1 MLGTSLPFPSADSLV
16 CVLKTVLPACD
27 SPTLSVSSRLAS
39 MSPRRG
45 SFLSRLICLLA
56 HPLALTSSFDKDL
69 MYQRGY
75 AMGEEFKGKG
85 VHVALGPMTNMG
97 RVAAGGRNWEG
108 FGADPYLSG
117 WATEMTV
124 KGMQD
129 AGVQAW

>member
-1 MLGTSLPFPSADSLV
+1 MLGWRILSLLFQLELMLPQRETPFQLLLCLCNSPSQH
-16 CVLKTVLPACD
+16 
-27 SPTLSVSSRLAS
+27 R
-39 MSPRRG
+39 
-45 SFLSRLICLLA
+45 
-56 HPLALTSSFDKDL
+56 FDKGL
-69 MYQRGY
+69 IYARGY
-75 AMGEEFKGKG
+75 ALGQEFRGKG

-124 KGMQD
+124 RGIQD

>member
-1 MLGTSLPFPSADSLV
+1 MSDSQ
-16 CVLKTVLPACD
+16 
-27 SPTLSVSSRLAS
+27 TLSAPSRRAS
-39 MSPRRG
+39 MSPRREC
-45 SFLSRLICLLA
+45 SRLSDL
-56 HPLALTSSFDKDL
+56 SSDGSFDKDL

-75 AMGEEFKGKG
+75 AMGQEFKGKG

-108 FGADPYLSG
+108 FGGDPYLSG
-117 WATEMTV
+117 WATEKTI